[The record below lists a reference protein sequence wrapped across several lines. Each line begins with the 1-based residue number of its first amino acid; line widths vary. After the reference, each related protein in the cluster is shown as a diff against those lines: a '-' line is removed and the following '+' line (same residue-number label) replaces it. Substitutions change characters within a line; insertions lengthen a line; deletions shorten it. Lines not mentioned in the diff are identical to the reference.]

1 MAPPVPEPREPWPI
15 RRRAVLGGA
24 AAIPVLLALGRPFPA
39 RAAVLP
45 LPPVDDA
52 LNGLVAFLVPGRDR
66 FSVRQGR
73 TSSTDGGVAAGAG
86 PALRYVY
93 DQAIPYPIVG
103 RPFDLNLPG
112 AAAVAAILNLV
123 AIEVDPAAAFGEF
136 AASFANLSFPG
147 KVEVFRRLEEPG
159 LADGTPVRF
168 ILDTLPTLAA
178 FVSYSEAP
186 VFDRATNRLTAIPL
200 GWELSAYQ
208 GIGEGWNEFRGY
220 YRGIDRV
227 TD

>member
-1 MAPPVPEPREPWPI
+1 MTPVPENRPI
-15 RRRAVLGGA
+15 RRRVVLGGA
-24 AAIPVLLALGRPFPA
+24 VAIPVLLAGGTA
-39 RAAVLP
+39 RAAALP

-52 LNGLVAFLVPGRDR
+52 LAGLVAFLVPGRDG
-66 FSVRQGR
+66 FSVWQGR

-123 AIEVDPAAAFGEF
+123 AIEVDPAAALGPF
-136 AASFANLSFPG
+136 AASFANLSFAG

-178 FVSYSEAP
+178 FVSYSEAA
-186 VFDRATNRLTAIPL
+186 VFDRAANRLTTIPV
-200 GWELSAYQ
+200 GWRISAYQ

>member
-1 MAPPVPEPREPWPI
+1 MTRNTVVIMVVGEPFLI
-15 RRRAVLGGA
+15 GRRALLGGA
-24 AAIPVLLALGRPFPA
+24 AAFPLLLAFGGGA
-39 RAAVLP
+39 SEAAG
-45 LPPVDDA
+45 LPPISDA
-52 LNGLVAFLVPGRDR
+52 FDGLVAFLVPGRDR
-66 FSVRQGR
+66 FSVHQGR
-73 TSSTDGGVAAGAG
+73 TSASDGGVAAGAG
-86 PALRYVY
+86 PALQHVY

-123 AIEVDPAAAFGEF
+123 AVEVAPAAALGPF
-136 AASFANLSFPG
+136 AAAFANLSFAD

-168 ILDTLPTLAA
+168 ILDTIPTLAA
-178 FVSYSEAP
+178 FTAYSEAA
-186 VFDRATNRLTAIPL
+186 VFDRGTNRLTAVPV
-200 GWELSAYQ
+200 GWRISAYQ

-227 TD
+227 PD